1 MSLEDLDRVFLPTEW
16 LSILA
21 QFRWFLPSLYSWRPP
36 RTQDNLKTVVSGPQ
50 DLTSA
55 RPSLC

>member
-21 QFRWFLPSLYSWRPP
+21 QFRWFLPSLYFWRPS

-50 DLTSA
+50 DLT
-55 RPSLC
+55 

>member
-21 QFRWFLPSLYSWRPP
+21 EFRWFLPSIPGGHLEHRII
-36 RTQDNLKTVVSGPQ
+36 
-50 DLTSA
+50 
-55 RPSLC
+55 

>member
-1 MSLEDLDRVFLPTEW
+1 MSLEDLDWVFLPTEW

-21 QFRWFLPSLYSWRPP
+21 QFRWFLPSLYFWRPS

-50 DLTSA
+50 DLT
-55 RPSLC
+55 